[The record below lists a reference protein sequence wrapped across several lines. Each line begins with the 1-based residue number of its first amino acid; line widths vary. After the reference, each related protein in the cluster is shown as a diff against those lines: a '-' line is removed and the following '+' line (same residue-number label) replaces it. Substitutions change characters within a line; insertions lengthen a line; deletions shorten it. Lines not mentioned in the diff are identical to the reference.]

1 MKEKLTNKITD
12 FGIVFIAI
20 TALPFN
26 IVTYFALEN
35 SVYFIV
41 RFITPFLGLS
51 IVLLALFRKK
61 ISLKIKVS
69 YLLSILLFAGFFCLL
84 LGLLDTASLWF
95 VLAIIYTL
103 FTGKRRNA
111 FILFAL
117 SFLSV
122 LATGALIVTK
132 NPYIPF
138 DYGFQDCQYACI
150 TIRILDFLIIGF
162 LIYYI
167 VITFL
172 NTINSY
178 IDELSEKSTV
188 LEKLNIA
195 LKREVKMQN
204 KNAELKNTLE
214 LKNKQLAIN
223 TLRLLKK
230 TEFENSILPHLKSI
244 ADNSSEKNK
253 KKIKQLVQSIK
264 INSNSLFWDEF
275 EKSFI
280 EVNTSF
286 YTYLNENYPDLSK
299 TEKKL
304 AAFIKLNMNT
314 KDIAAILN
322 ISTRGVET
330 ARYRLRKKLKLEKE
344 KNIYK
349 FIQQF

>member
-12 FGIVFIAI
+12 FGILFIAY
-20 TALPFN
+20 TAIPFN
-26 IVTYFALEN
+26 IITYYALED
-35 SVYFIV
+35 SEYLIV
-41 RFITPFLGLS
+41 RFITPALGIG
-51 IVLLALFRKK
+51 IVLLAFFRKK
-61 ISLKIKVS
+61 TLLKIKVI
-69 YLLSILLFAGFFCLL
+69 YFLFLLLVAGFFSLL
-84 LGLLDTASLWF
+84 LGLLDTGSLWF
-95 VLAIIYTL
+95 VLAIVYTL
-103 FTGKRRNA
+103 FTGKRKDA
-111 FILFAL
+111 FYLFIVALVSVIGVGILL
-117 SFLSV
+117 
-122 LATGALIVTK
+122 VTK

-138 DYGFQDCQYACI
+138 DYGFEDCQYACVAV
-150 TIRILDFLIIGF
+150 RILDFLIIGF
-162 LIYYI
+162 LVYYI

-204 KNAELKNTLE
+204 KNTELKDTLE
-214 LKNKQLAIN
+214 IKNKQLAIN
-223 TLRLLKK
+223 TLRLIKK
-230 TEFENSILPHLKSI
+230 TEFENSILPRLKAI
-244 ADNSSEKNK
+244 ADESDDKNK

-264 INSNSLFWDEF
+264 INSHSLFWDEF

-286 YTYLNENYPDLSK
+286 YKYLNENYPDLSK
-299 TEKKL
+299 NEKKL

-322 ISTRGVET
+322 ISIRGVET
-330 ARYRLRKKLKLEKE
+330 ARYRLRKKLKLEKD